1 MRHPVLRILVI
12 SLLLRKMVVIH
23 NCGVQLIVNW
33 YLACQYT
40 FSNVKSQEYIEVW
53 LEKYLSFLVIVVNNR
68 YLPKCKF
75 ELESSAQLFF
85 EKIQAFLDL
94 RGFDF
99 CNF

>member
-1 MRHPVLRILVI
+1 MSIYI
-12 SLLLRKMVVIH
+12 
-23 NCGVQLIVNW
+23 
-33 YLACQYT
+33 
-40 FSNVKSQEYIEVW
+40 SNVKSQEYIEVW

-85 EKIQAFLDL
+85 EKIQAFLDF

-99 CNF
+99 CNFWFTTFYNSILFSFPLEQ